1 MTDADHVWTVRL
13 KDLKARKG
21 HLCQGGQYSAGVPPM
36 CGCGTRLDL
45 LPDFMDLPPDVRRQA
60 TGNGTPPV
68 DQPPLVSGGDVPP
81 APFMH
86 ANGEPCYGCQTC
98 FANLYDDDQA
108 FENEPGP
115 SPHDSDHAD
124 AGDIMAEA
132 DAVEAAGRDVAVR
145 HGAPDLSPAVP
156 VIDPTTAYGPMEV
169 ERAMLDANRRL
180 ELGLKHEA
188 NLIAAA
194 DQFKVE
200 YELAYARSVAGSHAG
215 AADQRKAEAV
225 LASEPEYRRWRDA
238 VAARDA
244 MRSITHTL
252 RSTLSALQSVSRS
265 VGVSY
270 TGPQGRGQ

>member
-1 MTDADHVWTVRL
+1 MSVDDVVL
-13 KDLKARKG
+13 GDMKARKG
-21 HLCQGGQYSAGVPPM
+21 HLCQGGTLADGLPV
-36 CGCGTRLDL
+36 CGCGVRLDTL
-45 LPDFMDLPPDVRRQA
+45 TDFMDLPPGQQRA
-60 TGNGTPPV
+60 FGTTSPNEE
-68 DQPPLVSGGDVPP
+68 PPLVSGDDVPP
-81 APFMH
+81 APFTH

-98 FANLYDDDQA
+98 FAEILDGADV
-108 FENEPGP
+108 GP
-115 SPHDSDHAD
+115 PSAPT
-124 AGDIMAEA
+124 DILSEA
-132 DAVEAAGRDVAVR
+132 DAVEAAGRGIAVR
-145 HGAPDLSPAVP
+145 HGAPDLTPSVP
-156 VIDPTTAYGPMEV
+156 VINPTVPYGPAEV

-180 ELGLKHEA
+180 ELGLEHEA

-194 DQFKVE
+194 DQFKVT
-200 YELAYARSVAGSHAG
+200 YELAYARSVAESNAG

-225 LASEPEYRRWRDA
+225 LASEREYRAWRDA